1 MRRLTTLFI
10 FLVLTLVAGAQWNQE
25 PHKERGCSHAKISS
39 NKISFNTDYNWQSP
53 YLFDYDVTS
62 YIIDIEV
69 SDTTIYVEGNATIN
83 CIALVPLDTF
93 AFELITDQYID
104 QILFN
109 GTEYTN
115 YFRDGDNVLVPVPE
129 VPEGTNIS
137 AQIYYHGKPLSGG
150 FFSGVTNDSSN
161 YWHKSVTWT
170 LSEPFSAKSW
180 FPVKQDLQDKA
191 DSAWIFLTTASTN
204 MVGSEGLLTD
214 VVDLGNDKLR
224 YEWKTNYPID
234 YYLLSFAVA
243 EYQDYS
249 IYAHPA
255 EMGNDSLLIQNFIYN
270 SPGNLED
277 KIDQIEKTVE
287 IIELYSELFTLYPFH
302 EEKYGHCQT
311 QLGGGMEHQTMSTMG
326 SFSFHLIAHELGH
339 MWFGDNVTCATWS
352 DIWIN
357 EGFATYSDYLANE
370 FIKGWEAGKVFMY
383 NTQEHAM
390 SIPDGSIYIPEDEI
404 YPGNEWRIFSGV
416 LSYDKGAAIIHM
428 LRHEIQDDELF
439 FDVLK
444 SFQTDFGGGTA
455 TGNDFKETAEDVTD
469 MNFDQFFDQWYYG
482 QGYPRYNFKF
492 WTDEQNTFYLSSTQT
507 TTSIHTT
514 LFDMLIDFRLTFA
527 DGTDTMVQ
535 FRQTDNLN
543 VFSMEFNQKVTS
555 VEVDPEQW
563 TMEEV
568 ISISSI
574 GEIEVSNT
582 YFTIGPVPVEN
593 KLNVYFLNTDSVP
606 RSITIYNLAGQQVYS
621 TETNDIHFEFD
632 ASVLRSGVYFISVS
646 NGSDVIT
653 KKFVK

>member
-1 MRRLTTLFI
+1 MKLLATLFI

-25 PHKERGCSHAKISS
+25 PIKERGCSHAKTPS
-39 NKISFNTDYNWQSP
+39 NKMSFNPDYNWQSP

-83 CIALVPLDTF
+83 CTALVPLDTF
-93 AFELITDQYID
+93 AFELIEEQNIDQVLINGIQYI
-104 QILFN
+104 
-109 GTEYTN
+109 N

-129 VPEGTNIS
+129 VPEGDPIS

-204 MVGSEGLLTD
+204 MVGSEGLLTN
-214 VVDLGNDKLR
+214 VVDLGNDKQR

-249 IYAHPA
+249 IYAHPS

-287 IIELYSELFTLYPFH
+287 IIELYSDLFTLYPFH

-326 SFSFHLIAHELGH
+326 NFSFHLIAHELGH

-370 FIKGWEAGKVFMY
+370 FINGWESGKAFMY
-383 NTQEHAM
+383 NTQQHAM
-390 SIPDGSIYIPEDEI
+390 SIPDGSIYIPADEI
-404 YPGNEWRIFSGV
+404 YPGNEWRIFSGE

-439 FDVLK
+439 FEVLK
-444 SFQTDFGGGTA
+444 SFQTDFSGGTA
-455 TGNDFKETAEDVTD
+455 TGNDFKETAEEITGMDFT
-469 MNFDQFFDQWYYG
+469 QFFDQWYYG
-482 QGYPRYNFKF
+482 QGYPQYNFKY

-507 TTSIHTT
+507 TSSVHTT
-514 LFDMLIDFRLTFA
+514 LFDMLIDFKLTFA
-527 DGTDTMVQ
+527 DGTDTVVQ

-543 VFSMEFNQKVTS
+543 VFSMEFNQKVTN

-568 ISISSI
+568 VSISSI
-574 GEIEVSNT
+574 GEIEVSNV

-593 KLNVYFLNTDSVP
+593 KLNVYFLNTDSIP
-606 RSITIYNLAGQQVYS
+606 RIITIYNLAGQQVYS
-621 TETNDIHFEFD
+621 AETNEIHFELD
-632 ASVLRSGVYFISVS
+632 TSGFINGAYFISVS
-646 NGSDVIT
+646 NGNDVIT
-653 KKFVK
+653 EKFVK

>member
-507 TTSIHTT
+507 TTSVHTT